1 MALLFA
7 AFVVA
12 GCGDRVKKLG
22 ERIENLADQWEPL
35 EEVEELEEIEKEEP
49 EPVIQDGTFD
59 DFFYAYVADSEF
71 RKQRTKFPLPYYQ
84 YDEPLKLEE
93 EQWASEDLFA
103 SGENYSVIFDKE
115 EELEMEVDTLT
126 SIQFEWITLENL
138 EVEKLYFER
147 INGVWTLEAVN
158 VRALEEGDNAD
169 FVQFYQKFAADSL
182 FQQQHVKDP
191 LTYITVDPDNDFSIL
206 ESFIDAEQWP
216 AFRPDIPTERLSNI
230 YYGQRNENASVEKI
244 LKLVNMEGG
253 YSSLLYFRKFRGS
266 WQLYRY
272 EDTSV

>member
-1 MALLFA
+1 MALLCA
-7 AFVVA
+7 SFVIA

-22 ERIENLADQWEPL
+22 ERIEKLADQWEPV
-35 EEVEELEEIEKEEP
+35 EEVEEPVEIEEEEP
-49 EPVIQDGTFD
+49 EPVVQDGAFD
-59 DFFYAYVADSEF
+59 DFFYAYVADRDF
-71 RKQRTKFPLPYYQ
+71 RMQRTKFPLPYYQ
-84 YDEPLKLEE
+84 YDEPLRLEE

-103 SGENYSVIFDKE
+103 SGESFSVIFDKE
-115 EELEMEVDTLT
+115 EDLEMVVDTLN
-126 SIQFEWITLENL
+126 SVQFEWITLENL

-147 INGVWTLEAVN
+147 IEGIWTLEAVN
-158 VRALEEGDNAD
+158 VRPLEEDDNAD
-169 FVQFYQKFAADSL
+169 FVEFYKEFATDSI
-182 FQQQHVKDP
+182 FQQEHVKDP

-216 AFRPDIPTERLSNI
+216 AFRPDIPMERLSNI
-230 YYGQRNENASVEKI
+230 FYGQRNENASVEKI

-253 YSSLLYFRKFRGS
+253 YFNLLYFRKFRGS